1 MGLIRLAGGITFF
14 MEEAWAIQSND
25 PDSDYIYGSKGGLRV
40 EPLTYFTTLGDMEM
54 DSTFDVK
61 QADWRWNQCDPTT
74 ADLSSSQRHWIAAQL
89 GRVPLLNTA
98 GIALKTAFITEGV
111 YISSHLGRE
120 VTAEEIEKAKPGLGR
135 V

>member
-61 QADWRWNQCDPTT
+61 QADWR
-74 ADLSSSQRHWIAAQL
+74 
-89 GRVPLLNTA
+89 
-98 GIALKTAFITEGV
+98 
-111 YISSHLGRE
+111 
-120 VTAEEIEKAKPGLGR
+120 
-135 V
+135 